1 MDNGGIVYISS
12 WAKEASEGGVLEKNS
27 REAAAFW
34 LNTRRL
40 GKMLYLHRDIMGLN
54 IATTQP
60 KP

>member
-1 MDNGGIVYISS
+1 VYMSS
-12 WAKEASEGGVLEKNS
+12 WAKEASEGGVIEKNS
-27 REAAAFW
+27 REAATFW

-40 GKMLYLHRDIMGLN
+40 EKMLYLHRDRMSPN